1 MINEWS
7 GAVFLAAECL
17 REIRESG
24 LISGATAGYTGQT
37 SRPVENSTFPTIY
50 ESWENEAEEVRRIRS
65 RAVQELARGWKD
77 DPEMLRW
84 LKERAGSDDD
94 NEVRW
99 AAVQELAR
107 GWKDD
112 PEMLRWLKERAGSDA
127 DKKVRWALV

>member
-24 LISGATAGYTGQT
+24 LIREQRLATRARLLALSKFDFSYY
-37 SRPVENSTFPTIY
+37 Y